1 MKQLSNFKTIIIIT
15 VLFSILAGC
24 GKKPGQDTS
33 GAADNSNDAVET
45 EVQSEAAGSAETLHE
60 DVSETKLSLAS
71 RLCGK
76 YSYHISGNN
85 QEDEYYILNVIS
97 FGDNLYAYAGEAIGD
112 GSTGA
117 LEAYS
122 FWAMEL
128 LPDNAM
134 DVSDT
139 GKNRIGVNLLQ
150 FSVMSNIGKYWSEP
164 IHGYVELTD
173 EGLLFEGFDDG
184 FLCPSADEGRLFL
197 KDERVED
204 VFVYLN
210 DNSKKSSREFDG
222 LWKGVGEDE
231 SVWIDFDGSNVRIYQ
246 KRPDSEVVFAAGGYE
261 VSNGK
266 IECVMSFLGY
276 GTEPYE
282 WSARY
287 KYEGD
292 KLSIVSEYGD
302 EISVLGDKAVFTRA
316 SEGDI
321 PVYSVNDIKLDESA
335 FVKYEDEDSGDI
347 GGLETL
353 SEGFF
358 GVWTA
363 SSKDYNDAVDSARAL
378 CDEGFDARVYYSPEW
393 ENLNKDPYYC
403 VTAGTFMHKN
413 EADNELDSLKE
424 KGYSGAYVK
433 HTGYRKYMT
442 VDYSVMGGPDA
453 TVTDDRVV
461 IKDVPMAIP
470 YEWNAGYE
478 SDEEGYTVSLVIDE
492 DTVFDDSCEM
502 EFFGN
507 YEKGDSPLEWF
518 KKNYE
523 LMDADP
529 DWYSTNGM
537 PLTGVFEVGINGS
550 HIDRFFGSYW
560 WD

>member
-1 MKQLSNFKTIIIIT
+1 MKKSAIIKSIIT
-15 VLFSILAGC
+15 FVSLCVILAGC

-60 DVSETKLSLAS
+60 DVSETKPSLAS

-76 YSYHISGNN
+76 YSYHVSGNG
-85 QEDEYYILNVIS
+85 QEDEYYILDVIS

-150 FSVMSNIGKYWSEP
+150 FSVMSDIGKYWSEP

-173 EGLLFEGFDDG
+173 EGLLFEGFDDE

-231 SVWIDFDGSNVRIYQ
+231 SVWIDFDGSNVRIYK

-363 SSKDYNDAVDSARAL
+363 SSKDYNDAVDSARVL

-393 ENLNKDPYYC
+393 ENLNNEPYYC

-413 EADNELDSLKE
+413 EADNALDSLKE

-461 IKDVPMAIP
+461 INDVPMAIP

-492 DTVFDDSCEM
+492 NTVFDDSCEM

-507 YEKGDSPLEWF
+507 YEKGDSPLDWF

-523 LMDADP
+523 LMEADP